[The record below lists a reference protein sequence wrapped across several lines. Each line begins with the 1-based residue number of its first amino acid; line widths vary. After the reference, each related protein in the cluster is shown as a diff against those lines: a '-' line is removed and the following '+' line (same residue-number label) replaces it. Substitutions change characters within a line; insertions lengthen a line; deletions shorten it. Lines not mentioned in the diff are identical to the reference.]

1 MSCGYQLIF
10 GDILCPNP
18 SVYTQT
24 YYFLRMQVGHRTKTS
39 NDAVYFR
46 GDVTQFS
53 QIQVE
58 LEMLVDGLTS
68 PWAGEVWPKAQAL
81 FRFESISGC
90 YLIY

>member
-1 MSCGYQLIF
+1 MSRGYQLIF

-24 YYFLRMQVGHRTKTS
+24 YYFLRMQLGHRTKTS

-68 PWAGEVWPKAQAL
+68 PWAGEDGQKPKI
-81 FRFESISGC
+81 FYI
-90 YLIY
+90 